1 MATKSYDTRLKALWN
16 TFAKGN
22 GNAHSMIIEALVHYG
37 QHNGDSSMVEK
48 FSRGAFANQQH
59 FRYQAFKHWLEE
71 FTPIRIHEPG
81 KDKDTLTCTTDKKA
95 AKFTSLM
102 LQACKD
108 MPFYQFVPAD
118 KPLSAPKISESLE
131 IIMARGLLTG
141 DITEEEVV
149 QYAAGLV
156 AKVKAKQ
163 AEKKVVD
170 WSILY
175 LEQQVA

>member
-1 MATKSYDTRLKALWN
+1 MAKSFESRVKTL
-16 TFAKGN
+16 FASFARN
-22 GNAHSMIIEALVHYG
+22 NATAHTLIIESLVHYG

-48 FSRGAFANQQH
+48 FARSAFGNQAH
-59 FRYQAFKHWLEE
+59 FRYQAFKHWLEA
-71 FTPIRIHEPG
+71 FTPIRISEPG
-81 KDKDTLTCTTDKKA
+81 KDKETLTCNTDKKA
-95 AKFTSLM
+95 DKFTGLM

-118 KPLSAPKISESLE
+118 KPLAAPKISESLE

-149 QYAAGLV
+149 AYAAGLV

-163 AEKKVVD
+163 KDGKVID
-170 WSILY
+170 WAVKYI
-175 LEQQVA
+175 EQHQAA